1 MADLGQ
7 MRAGKLTVE
16 IDAELGGWR
25 GHIKGRSGWIARAYT
40 SAISV
45 LERALML
52 LTREEKQHA
61 DAATIEA
68 VKEAVKEQIKAL
80 GGTVD

>member
-40 SAISV
+40 STISV
-45 LERALML
+45 LERALTL

-68 VKEAVKEQIKAL
+68 VKEQIKAL